1 MDSET
6 PKITIFD
13 CEKNTIEEREM
24 TDEEIANL
32 PKPSDDPLAQ

>member
-1 MDSET
+1 MDNEK

-13 CEKNTIEEREM
+13 CENNTIEEREM

-32 PKPSDDPLAQ
+32 PQSSNDPFAQ